1 MFSSPPGAHLI
12 SILHW
17 TLLKLMGCWKFSSP
31 PRAYLISIELLL
43 SEQKTC
49 FVFVPSRGISNLNHV
64 RQCSSGG
71 EVPVFVPSRGISNL
85 NSATGDYGASS
96 ATFSSPPGAY
106 LISIKANTAAVLQAY
121 GFSSPTGAYLIS
133 IITSDDGIKTALD
146 VFVPYRGISNL
157 NSTVNGDLGLGELFS
172 SPTGAYLISMS
183 L

>member
-106 LISIKANTAAVLQAY
+106 LISIGKAILHGGVRLMFSSPPGAY
-121 GFSSPTGAYLIS
+121 LISMNKQVAIVEANKKFSSPTGAYLIS
-133 IITSDDGIKTALD
+133 IQI
-146 VFVPYRGISNL
+146 
-157 NSTVNGDLGLGELFS
+157 
-172 SPTGAYLISMS
+172 
-183 L
+183 